1 MIKLH
6 FLGHCCFL
14 LHGDDGAKIL
24 IDPVDPSLGYGYP
37 NVAVDLVLVS
47 RAHMAHNAISL
58 LKGSPAVFMGAGE
71 RRVGRIHI
79 LGIAA
84 SGEKPELNTI
94 FVWRYQGLRFC
105 HLGALRGRLDA
116 SLKDLIGP
124 EVDILF
130 LPVGGNEYV
139 SPEVATQVMHDIAPK
154 LTIPMGFRVPHKNLE
169 LLPLSEFLNKNSV
182 PVIEPQ
188 DSYDLDFRAIKAMAS
203 SSVLKLPV
211 MEQY

>member
-1 MIKLH
+1 
-6 FLGHCCFL
+6 
-14 LHGDDGAKIL
+14 
-24 IDPVDPSLGYGYP
+24 
-37 NVAVDLVLVS
+37 
-47 RAHMAHNAISL
+47 
-58 LKGSPAVFMGAGE
+58 
-71 RRVGRIHI
+71 VGRIHI

-116 SLKDLIGP
+116 SIKDLIGP

-188 DSYDLDFRAIKAMAS
+188 DSYDLDFRAIKAMSS